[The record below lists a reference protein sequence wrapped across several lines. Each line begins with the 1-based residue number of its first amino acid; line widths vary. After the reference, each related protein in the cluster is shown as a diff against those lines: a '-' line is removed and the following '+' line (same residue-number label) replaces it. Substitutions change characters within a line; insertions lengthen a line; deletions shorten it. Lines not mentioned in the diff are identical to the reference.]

1 MNKFGKYSFMIDLD
15 EVCFI
20 NIDPEKKRFYVVFKS
35 GHSEFLQFP
44 DEMDKNE
51 IEKIGQEMYKKI
63 QNTRQRRE
71 INDRESKPKSSR

>member
-1 MNKFGKYSFMIDLD
+1 MIDLD

-20 NIDPEKKRFYVVFKS
+20 NIDPGKKKFYVVFKS

-51 IEKIGQEMYKKI
+51 LEKIGQEMYKKI

-71 INDRESKPKSSR
+71 INDRESEPKSSR